1 MIMTENTLKTAVDS
15 VTFAAALS
23 LRELTQT
30 FERLKTRTF
39 QTKSFDSMLLSADV
53 QSRNPMKKVY
63 LLPYVKQ
70 S

>member
-15 VTFAAALS
+15 VTSAAANS
-23 LRELTQT
+23 LRELKQT
-30 FERLKTRTF
+30 SQRLKTRTF

-63 LLPYVKQ
+63 LLLYVKQ
-70 S
+70 P